1 MKYGNY
7 LKERKQQLPA
17 EWQAV
22 FVDYDALKTFIKVH
36 IAPACLKPSI
46 AHQQAHPT
54 DTTTLGSNA
63 FNTPQIP
70 HLQPSPLIGGT
81 TASTV
86 AAHEDLNA
94 FSAMIASRLT
104 ILQTKVP
111 EFLAMLDKQV
121 GDVSTFTTLQTRR
134 IYEAYGAFQGGQVGL
149 GLASTNESRLAQA
162 TGTSIPTTAA
172 TAASTDSPASL
183 ETLLQSVIKLE
194 KYIFLNYTGI
204 VKIIKKMDRH
214 AGLSISEAYL
224 GRVWKLP
231 FARAEQLSTLKKELM
246 EKLSG
251 VGVMIKSGNTSSTPI
266 DSALS
271 RSFESPFSP
280 LALNFKSDSP
290 VMMWRPTALAPT
302 EKTWF
307 PPAAL
312 LPHQRVLISM
322 SGPHGT
328 DIIGTLLEC
337 AAKYQCEVED
347 FSFARLY
354 HNVTFAILITIKN
367 DDMDIFK
374 DLATAAKRWDATLTF
389 DILDSLKKDPH
400 FGNYVPGSLEDAPY
414 EGRLKYTATV
424 LCQHGLTS
432 SFLSDWTH
440 LLLVNKISVEKM
452 VRLNEGQL
460 ACADYKLSIPASL
473 NMDKFRESLFQLSA
487 DHGTD
492 VALQPYDVFR
502 KHKRLVVFDMDSTLI
517 QQEVIDEIA
526 RHAGVMEKVSEITE
540 AAMNGEI
547 DFKESLKRR
556 VALLKGTPVTVLDTV
571 REQLTFTE
579 DALYLCKALK
589 KIGFKLA
596 VISGGFMPLALHVK
610 NILGLDYAFANQ
622 LKVSPDG
629 LYLTGET
636 VGPIVSGE
644 RKAEL
649 LEVIA
654 QAESV
659 TLDQVI
665 AVGDG
670 ANDLWMLA
678 KAGLGIAFNAKPR
691 VQQKA
696 RARINQKSLKYVL
709 YLLGYEDAEI
719 RQLANS

>member
-7 LKERKQQLPA
+7 LKERKLQLPA
-17 EWQAV
+17 EWQEV
-22 FVDYDALKTFIKVH
+22 FIDYDGLKAYIKEH
-36 IAPACLKPSI
+36 IAPACLKPTL
-46 AHQQAHPT
+46 ANQQTWPGA
-54 DTTTLGSNA
+54 
-63 FNTPQIP
+63 
-70 HLQPSPLIGGT
+70 SPL
-81 TASTV
+81 STPTKFVNSPILGDAPVTSAV
-86 AAHEDLNA
+86 AEDDLQA
-94 FSAMIASRLT
+94 FSAVIASRLT

-111 EFLAMLDKQV
+111 EFLSKLDKQV
-121 GDVSTFTTLQTRR
+121 AEVSTFTTAETRK
-134 IYEAYGAFQGGQVGL
+134 IYEAYGAFQSGKAGL
-149 GLASTNESRLAQA
+149 GLTISSNSNGAPTVATPES
-162 TGTSIPTTAA
+162 
-172 TAASTDSPASL
+172 SL
-183 ETLLQSVIKLE
+183 EMLLQSVIKLE
-194 KYIFLNYTGI
+194 RYIFLNYTGI

-214 AGLSISEAYL
+214 AGLGISEAYL

-231 FARAEQLSTLKKELM
+231 FARAEQLSSLKKELM

-251 VGVMIKSGNTSSTPI
+251 VLSKINTNIALQDSSIGRTPA
-266 DSALS
+266 DT
-271 RSFESPFSP
+271 PYSP
-280 LALNFKSDSP
+280 LALNFKADSP
-290 VMMWRPTALAPT
+290 VMMWRPTALKPT

-307 PPAAL
+307 PPAPL

-328 DIIGTLLEC
+328 DIIGTLLAC
-337 AAKYQCEVED
+337 AAKYQCEVDD

-367 DDMDIFK
+367 DDMDIFR
-374 DLATAAKRWDATLTF
+374 DLAEAAKRWDATLTF

-432 SFLSDWTH
+432 AFLSDWTQ
-440 LLLVNKISVEKM
+440 LLLENKISVEKM

-460 ACADYKLSIPASL
+460 SCADYKLSIPPAL
-473 NMDKFRESLFQLSA
+473 VMDKFRESLFQLSA
-487 DHGTD
+487 AHGTD

-526 RHAGVMEKVSEITE
+526 RHAGVMKQVSEITE

-547 DFKESLKRR
+547 DFKESLRRR
-556 VALLKGTPVTVLDTV
+556 VALLKGTPVAVLDTV

>member
-7 LKERKQQLPA
+7 LRERKLQLPA
-17 EWQAV
+17 EWQQT
-22 FVDYDALKTFIKVH
+22 FIDYDGLKNFIKEH
-36 IAPACLKPSI
+36 IAPACLKPTL
-46 AHQQAHPT
+46 ANQQSWPT
-54 DTTTLGSNA
+54 PSAAGA
-63 FNTPQIP
+63 AA
-70 HLQPSPLIGGT
+70 SPLGTPTNSFNSPILGGPVT
-81 TASTV
+81 SS
-86 AAHEDLNA
+86 AAAQEDLNA

-104 ILQTKVP
+104 ILQIKVP
-111 EFLAMLDKQV
+111 EFLAKLDSQV
-121 GDVSTFTTLQTRR
+121 ADVSTFTTTQTRK
-134 IYEAYGAFQGGQVGL
+134 IYEAYGAFQSGKVGL
-149 GLASTNESRLAQA
+149 GLVTDDAIQVNTNTPES
-162 TGTSIPTTAA
+162 
-172 TAASTDSPASL
+172 SL

-214 AGLSISEAYL
+214 AGLSISESYL

-231 FARAEQLSTLKKELM
+231 FARAEQLSSLKKELM

-251 VGVMIKSGNTSSTPI
+251 VLTKINTSI
-266 DSALS
+266 AQHDSAIG
-271 RSFESPFSP
+271 RTPADAPYSP
-280 LALNFKSDSP
+280 LALNFKADSP
-290 VMMWRPTALAPT
+290 VMMWRPTALKPT

-307 PPAAL
+307 PPAPL

-328 DIIGTLLEC
+328 DIIGTLLAC
-337 AAKYQCEVED
+337 AAKYQCGVDD

-374 DLATAAKRWDATLTF
+374 DLAGAAKRWDATLTF

-432 SFLSDWTH
+432 AFLSDWTQ
-440 LLLVNKISVEKM
+440 LLLESKISVEKM

-460 ACADYKLSIPASL
+460 SCADYKLSIPTAL
-473 NMDKFRESLFQLSA
+473 HMDKFRESLFQLSA
-487 DHGTD
+487 AHGTD

-526 RHAGVMEKVSEITE
+526 RHAGVVEQVSEITE

-547 DFKESLKRR
+547 DFKESLRRR

-610 NILGLDYAFANQ
+610 NILGLDYAFANH

-719 RQLANS
+719 RQLAHS

>member
-7 LKERKQQLPA
+7 LKERKSQLPE
-17 EWQAV
+17 EWQQV
-22 FVDYDALKTFIKVH
+22 FVDYEGLKNFIKQH
-36 IAPACLKPSI
+36 IAPACLKPTI
-46 AHQQAHPT
+46 AHQQQQHQPIPVA
-54 DTTTLGSNA
+54 GSGHG
-63 FNTPQIP
+63 NTPATP
-70 HLQPSPLIGGT
+70 AHSSLSPAVLRGSVLAG
-81 TASTV
+81 

-111 EFLAMLDKQV
+111 EFLARLDQQV
-121 GDVSTFTTLQTRR
+121 SDVSTFTTAETRK
-134 IYEAYGAFQGGQVGL
+134 IYEAYGEFQGGRIGL
-149 GLASTNESRLAQA
+149 GVNHGNNNA
-162 TGTSIPTTAA
+162 
-172 TAASTDSPASL
+172 TDSTPNNSNAHVNPTGDSL

-214 AGLSISEAYL
+214 AGLGISEAYL
-224 GRVWKLP
+224 GHVWKLP
-231 FARAEQLSTLKKELM
+231 FARAEQLSSLKKELM

-251 VGVMIKSGNTSSTPI
+251 LTKISTSIQHEPATGRSST
-266 DSALS
+266 DA
-271 RSFESPFSP
+271 PFSP
-280 LALNFKSDSP
+280 LALTFKEDSP
-290 VMMWRPTALAPT
+290 VMMWRPTTLAPT

-307 PPAAL
+307 PPAPL

-328 DIIGTLLEC
+328 DIIGTLLAC
-337 AAKYQCEVED
+337 AAKYQCAVED

-374 DLATAAKRWDATLTF
+374 DLAAASKRWDATLTF

-460 ACADYKLSIPASL
+460 SCADYKLSIPANL
-473 NMDKFRESLFQLSA
+473 DMGTFRESLFQLSA
-487 DHGTD
+487 EHGTD

-526 RHAGVMEKVSEITE
+526 RHAGVMDQVAEITE

-556 VALLKGTPVTVLDTV
+556 VALLKGTPVSVLETV
-571 REQLTFTE
+571 RDRLTFTE

-610 NILGLDYAFANQ
+610 NVLGLDYAFANQ

>member
-7 LKERKQQLPA
+7 LRERKTQLPA
-17 EWQAV
+17 EWQKV
-22 FVDYDALKTFIKVH
+22 FIDYQGLKDYIKTN
-36 IAPACLKPSI
+36 IAPACLKPTLASASAFPPGSQTATPVVPGATNAGLQASLLPASGLMADVDLQEFSTMI
-46 AHQQAHPT
+46 AH
-54 DTTTLGSNA
+54 
-63 FNTPQIP
+63 
-70 HLQPSPLIGGT
+70 
-81 TASTV
+81 
-86 AAHEDLNA
+86 
-94 FSAMIASRLT
+94 RLT
-104 ILQTKVP
+104 VLQTAVP
-111 EFLAMLDKQV
+111 EFLARLDSQV
-121 GDVSTFTTLQTRR
+121 TEVSAFTTLQTRK

-149 GLASTNESRLAQA
+149 GLVSSQSNTHHEDIHSTPVANS
-162 TGTSIPTTAA
+162 
-172 TAASTDSPASL
+172 STDKATPASAQDDNSL
-183 ETLLQSVIKLE
+183 ESLLQSVIKLE

-214 AGLSISEAYL
+214 AGLGISGAYL

-231 FARAEQLSTLKKELM
+231 FARAEQLSSLKKELM

-251 VGVMIKSGNTSSTPI
+251 VMTRVTVNTETAIGRP
-266 DSALS
+266 ALDA
-271 RSFESPFSP
+271 PFSP

-290 VMMWRPTALAPT
+290 VMMWKPTALAPT

-328 DIIGTLLEC
+328 DIIGTLLAC

-374 DLATAAKRWDATLTF
+374 DLAAAAKRWDATLTF

-400 FGNYVPGSLEDAPY
+400 FGNYVPRSLEDAPY

-432 SFLSDWTH
+432 AFLSDWTH

-460 ACADYKLSIPASL
+460 SCADYKLSIPANLS
-473 NMDKFRESLFQLSA
+473 MDKFREELFQLSA

-556 VALLKGTPVTVLDTV
+556 VALLKGTPVSVLETV

-719 RQLANS
+719 RQLATSS

>member
-7 LKERKQQLPA
+7 LKDRKLQLPE
-17 EWQAV
+17 EWQKI
-22 FVDYDALKTFIKVH
+22 FIDYKGFKKFIKEY
-36 IAPACLKPSI
+36 IAPACLKP
-46 AHQQAHPT
+46 
-54 DTTTLGSNA
+54 TLANQESWSGTAAAAAATPGDLSSDGSTAQEDLGA
-63 FNTPQIP
+63 FSSMI
-70 HLQPSPLIGGT
+70 
-81 TASTV
+81 
-86 AAHEDLNA
+86 AAH
-94 FSAMIASRLT
+94 LT
-104 ILQTKVP
+104 VLQTKVP
-111 EFLAMLDKQV
+111 EFLAKLDQQIL
-121 GDVSTFTTLQTRR
+121 GVSTFTTTQTGK
-134 IYEAYGAFQGGQVGL
+134 IYEAYGTLQDANIGL
-149 GLASTNESRLAQA
+149 GLGLVITAGGSNHNDAAVNHRRSSAQFSR
-162 TGTSIPTTAA
+162 P
-172 TAASTDSPASL
+172 L

-204 VKIIKKMDRH
+204 VKIVKKLDRH
-214 AGLSISEAYL
+214 SGLGISESYL
-224 GRVWKLP
+224 GHVWKLP
-231 FARAEQLSTLKKELM
+231 FARAEQLSSIKKELM
-246 EKLSG
+246 ERLSG
-251 VGVMIKSGNTSSTPI
+251 VVIRINSETNFGRTSEP
-266 DSALS
+266 
-271 RSFESPFSP
+271 PFSP
-280 LALNFKSDSP
+280 VALNFGFNSP
-290 VMMWRPTALAPT
+290 VMMWRPTALMPT
-302 EKTWF
+302 ERAWF
-307 PPAAL
+307 PPAPP

-328 DIIGTLLEC
+328 DIIGTLLAC
-337 AAKYQCEVED
+337 AARFQCDVED

-354 HNVTFAILITIKN
+354 HSVTFAILITIKG
-367 DDMDIFK
+367 DDMDIFR
-374 DLATAAKRWDATLTF
+374 DLAEAAKKWDATLTF
-389 DILDSLKKDPH
+389 DILDLLKKDPH
-400 FGNYVPGSLEDAPY
+400 FGNYVPKSIEDAPY
-414 EGRLKYTATV
+414 EDRLKYTATV
-424 LCQHGLTS
+424 LCQDGLTS
-432 SFLSDWTH
+432 AFLSNWT
-440 LLLVNKISVEKM
+440 LLLLENKISVEKM

-460 ACADYKLSIPASL
+460 SCVDYKLSIPPSL
-473 NMDKFRESLFQLSA
+473 NMDKFRELLFQLSA
-487 DHGTD
+487 AHGTD

-526 RHAGVMEKVSEITE
+526 RHAGVVDKVAEITE

-571 REQLTFTE
+571 RDQLTFTE

-596 VISGGFMPLALHVK
+596 VISGGFMPLAVHVK

-636 VGPIVSGE
+636 IGPVVSGE

-691 VQQKA
+691 VQQEA

>member
-7 LKERKQQLPA
+7 LKERKLQLP
-17 EWQAV
+17 EDWQQV
-22 FVDYDALKTFIKVH
+22 FVDYEGLKSFIKEH
-36 IAPACLKPSI
+36 LAPACLKPTLAS
-46 AHQQAHPT
+46 QQSWSASVV
-54 DTTTLGSNA
+54 DQSSQTLAPNGS
-63 FNTPQIP
+63 
-70 HLQPSPLIGGT
+70 
-81 TASTV
+81 
-86 AAHEDLNA
+86 AAVQEDLGA
-94 FSAMIASRLT
+94 FSSMIANRLS
-104 ILQTKVP
+104 ILQIKVP
-111 EFLAMLDKQV
+111 EFLAILDQQV
-121 GDVSTFTTLQTRR
+121 VKVSTFTTTQIQK
-134 IYEAYGAFQGGQVGL
+134 IYEAYGVFQGNTVGL
-149 GLASTNESRLAQA
+149 GLVSTTEGS
-162 TGTSIPTTAA
+162 TVAA
-172 TAASTDSPASL
+172 TPDPNSSL

-194 KYIFLNYTGI
+194 KYILLNYTGI
-204 VKIIKKMDRH
+204 VKIVKKMDRH
-214 AGLSISEAYL
+214 AGLGISESYL
-224 GRVWKLP
+224 GRVWTLP
-231 FARAEQLSTLKKELM
+231 FARAEQLSSLKKELM

-251 VGVMIKSGNTSSTPI
+251 VQTTQGTAVRRPSAADPLTPI
-266 DSALS
+266 AM
-271 RSFESPFSP
+271 
-280 LALNFKSDSP
+280 NFRSDSP
-290 VMMWRPTALAPT
+290 VMMWRPTALRPT

-307 PPAAL
+307 PSAPL

-328 DIIGTLLEC
+328 DIIGTLLAC

-354 HNVTFAILITIKN
+354 HNVTFAVLITIKN
-367 DDMDIFK
+367 DDMEIFK
-374 DLATAAKRWDATLTF
+374 DLAAAAKRWDGTLTF

-400 FGNYVPGSLEDAPY
+400 FGNFVPKSIEDAPY

-432 SFLSDWTH
+432 AFLSDWTQ
-440 LLLVNKISVEKM
+440 LLLENKISVEKM

-460 ACADYKLSIPASL
+460 SCADYKLSIPPTLSMDSL
-473 NMDKFRESLFQLSA
+473 RESLFQLSA
-487 DHGTD
+487 AHGTD

-556 VALLKGTPVTVLDTV
+556 VALLKGTPVSVLEVV
-571 REQLTFTE
+571 RDQLTFTE
-579 DALYLCKALK
+579 DALYLCRALK

-629 LYLTGET
+629 LFLTGET
-636 VGPIVSGE
+636 IGPIVSGE

-709 YLLGYEDAEI
+709 YLLGYEEAEI
-719 RQLANS
+719 RQLTNS

>member
-1 MKYGNY
+1 
-7 LKERKQQLPA
+7 
-17 EWQAV
+17 
-22 FVDYDALKTFIKVH
+22 
-36 IAPACLKPSI
+36 
-46 AHQQAHPT
+46 
-54 DTTTLGSNA
+54 
-63 FNTPQIP
+63 
-70 HLQPSPLIGGT
+70 
-81 TASTV
+81 
-86 AAHEDLNA
+86 
-94 FSAMIASRLT
+94 
-104 ILQTKVP
+104 
-111 EFLAMLDKQV
+111 
-121 GDVSTFTTLQTRR
+121 
-134 IYEAYGAFQGGQVGL
+134 
-149 GLASTNESRLAQA
+149 
-162 TGTSIPTTAA
+162 
-172 TAASTDSPASL
+172 
-183 ETLLQSVIKLE
+183 
-194 KYIFLNYTGI
+194 
-204 VKIIKKMDRH
+204 
-214 AGLSISEAYL
+214 
-224 GRVWKLP
+224 
-231 FARAEQLSTLKKELM
+231 
-246 EKLSG
+246 
-251 VGVMIKSGNTSSTPI
+251 
-266 DSALS
+266 
-271 RSFESPFSP
+271 
-280 LALNFKSDSP
+280 
-290 VMMWRPTALAPT
+290 
-302 EKTWF
+302 
-307 PPAAL
+307 
-312 LPHQRVLISM
+312 M

-328 DIIGTLLEC
+328 DIIGTLLHC
-337 AAKYQCEVED
+337 AAKYECAVED

-354 HNVTFAILITIKN
+354 HNVTFAILITIKK

-374 DLATAAKRWDATLTF
+374 DLAAAAKRWDATLTF

-400 FGNYVPGSLEDAPY
+400 FGNYVPRSLEDAPY
-414 EGRLKYTATV
+414 EDRSKYTATV

-460 ACADYKLSIPASL
+460 SCADYKLSVPGNL

-571 REQLTFTE
+571 RDQLTFTE

-636 VGPIVSGE
+636 VGPVVSGE

>member
-7 LKERKQQLPA
+7 LEERKLQLPA
-17 EWQAV
+17 EWQQV
-22 FVDYDALKTFIKVH
+22 FIDYNGLKTFIKQH
-36 IAPACLKPSI
+36 IAPACLKPTL
-46 AHQQAHPT
+46 ADQQAH
-54 DTTTLGSNA
+54 NA
-63 FNTPQIP
+63 TAT
-70 HLQPSPLIGGT
+70 T
-81 TASTV
+81 TASPALSGSSLPVNNNSIHTLTSPALGGSITP
-86 AAHEDLNA
+86 AATQEDLNA

-111 EFLAMLDKQV
+111 EFLARLDQQV
-121 GDVSTFTTLQTRR
+121 ADVSTFTTAETRK
-134 IYEAYGAFQGGQVGL
+134 IYEAYGAFQVAKVGL
-149 GLASTNESRLAQA
+149 GLDSETDSKSAQ
-162 TGTSIPTTAA
+162 STTAGENN
-172 TAASTDSPASL
+172 SL

-214 AGLSISEAYL
+214 AGLGISEAYL

-231 FARAEQLSTLKKELM
+231 FARAEQLSSLKKELM

-251 VGVMIKSGNTSSTPI
+251 VKNAATTTAVV
-266 DSALS
+266 SAQQETTIG
-271 RSFESPFSP
+271 RSATGDVVHSP
-280 LALNFKSDSP
+280 LAFNFKADSP
-290 VMMWRPTALAPT
+290 VMMWRPTALKPT

-307 PPAAL
+307 PPAPL

-328 DIIGTLLEC
+328 DIIGTLLAC
-337 AAKYQCEVED
+337 AAKYQCAVDD

-354 HNVTFAILITIKN
+354 HNVTFAILVTIKN
-367 DDMDIFK
+367 DDMEIFK
-374 DLATAAKRWDATLTF
+374 DLAAAAKRWDATLTF

-424 LCQHGLTS
+424 LCQHGLTPA
-432 SFLSDWTH
+432 FLSDWTR
-440 LLLVNKISVEKM
+440 LLLENKISVEKM

-460 ACADYKLSIPASL
+460 SCADYKLSIPAALS
-473 NMDKFRESLFQLSA
+473 MDKFREVLFQLSA
-487 DHGTD
+487 AHGTD

-526 RHAGVMEKVSEITE
+526 RYAGVMDKVAEITE

-547 DFKESLKRR
+547 DFKESLRRR
-556 VALLKGTPVTVLDTV
+556 VALLKGTPANVLDIV
-571 REQLTFTE
+571 RERLTFTE

-610 NILGLDYAFANQ
+610 NVLGLDYAFANH

-636 VGPIVSGE
+636 IGPIVSGE

-691 VQQKA
+691 VQQEA

>member
-7 LKERKQQLPA
+7 LKERRSQLPE
-17 EWQAV
+17 EWQQV
-22 FVDYDALKTFIKVH
+22 FIDYEGLKTFIKQH
-36 IAPACLKPSI
+36 ITPACLKPSLSN
-46 AHQQAHPT
+46 QQSFASSTP
-54 DTTTLGSNA
+54 LPAGSGQG
-63 FNTPQIP
+63 NTP
-70 HLQPSPLIGGT
+70 
-81 TASTV
+81 STPFQSSTPAFLRGSALPG
-86 AAHEDLNA
+86 AAHEDLNE
-94 FSAMIASRLT
+94 FSATIASRLT

-111 EFLAMLDKQV
+111 EFLAQLDQQV

-134 IYEAYGAFQGGQVGL
+134 IYEAYGEFQGGRVGL
-149 GLASTNESRLAQA
+149 GVASEGDDNNES
-162 TGTSIPTTAA
+162 TGTS
-172 TAASTDSPASL
+172 SGSSL

-214 AGLSISEAYL
+214 AGLAISEAYL
-224 GRVWKLP
+224 GHVWKLP
-231 FARAEQLSTLKKELM
+231 FARAEQLSSLKKELM

-251 VGVMIKSGNTSSTPI
+251 VLTKINTSTQHESATGRSST
-266 DSALS
+266 DG
-271 RSFESPFSP
+271 PFSP
-280 LALNFKSDSP
+280 LALNFKEDSP

-307 PPAAL
+307 PPAPL

-328 DIIGTLLEC
+328 DIIGTLLAC
-337 AAKYQCEVED
+337 AAKYQCAVED

-374 DLATAAKRWDATLTF
+374 DLAAAAKRWDATLTF

-432 SFLSDWTH
+432 AFLSAWTH

-460 ACADYKLSIPASL
+460 SCADYKLSIPA
-473 NMDKFRESLFQLSA
+473 NMNMNTFREVLFQLSA
-487 DHGTD
+487 EHGTD

-526 RHAGVMEKVSEITE
+526 RHAGVMDQVAEITE

-556 VALLKGTPVTVLDTV
+556 VALLKGTPVSVLETV
-571 REQLTFTE
+571 RDRLTFTE

>member
-7 LKERKQQLPA
+7 LKERKLQLP
-17 EWQAV
+17 EQWQQV
-22 FVDYDALKTFIKVH
+22 FIDYEGLKQFIKEY
-36 IAPACLKPSI
+36 IAPACLKPTLANQLAPTSI
-46 AHQQAHPT
+46 TSPAAPINGQPNGFNLSS
-54 DTTTLGSNA
+54 TTTTTTS
-63 FNTPQIP
+63 
-70 HLQPSPLIGGT
+70 T
-81 TASTV
+81 TAV
-86 AAHEDLNA
+86 AQEEFQD
-94 FSAMIASRLT
+94 FTTMIASRLM

-111 EFLAMLDKQV
+111 EFLSRLDQQV
-121 GDVSTFTTLQTRR
+121 NGVSDFTASETRK
-134 IYEAYGAFQGGQVGL
+134 IYEAYGVFQNGKIDL
-149 GLASTNESRLAQA
+149 GLATASNASHTSESSGSGAA
-162 TGTSIPTTAA
+162 APGITSVTGE
-172 TAASTDSPASL
+172 SL
-183 ETLLQSVIKLE
+183 ETLLQSVIRLE

-214 AGLSISEAYL
+214 SGLAISESYL
-224 GRVWKLP
+224 GRVWRLP
-231 FARAEQLSTLKKELM
+231 FARAEQLSSLKKELM

-251 VGVMIKSGNTSSTPI
+251 GQQLDNNSTIGRSSITGE
-266 DSALS
+266 A
-271 RSFESPFSP
+271 PFSP
-280 LALNFKSDSP
+280 HLGLNFNVDSP
-290 VMMWRPTALAPT
+290 VMMWRPTTLKPT

-307 PPAAL
+307 PPAPL

-328 DIIGTLLEC
+328 DIIGTLLAC
-337 AAKYQCEVED
+337 AAKYECEVED

-374 DLATAAKRWDATLTF
+374 DLAEAAKRWDATLTF

-400 FGNYVPGSLEDAPY
+400 FGNYVPRSLEDAPY

-432 SFLSDWTH
+432 AFLSDWTH
-440 LLLVNKISVEKM
+440 LLLENKISVEKM

-460 ACADYKLSIPASL
+460 SCADYKLSIPPAL
-473 NMDKFRESLFQLSA
+473 QMDKFRESLFQLSA
-487 DHGTD
+487 AHGTD

-526 RHAGVMEKVSEITE
+526 RHAGVMDKVSEITE

-556 VALLKGTPVTVLDTV
+556 VALLKGTPASVLETV
-571 REQLTFTE
+571 RDQLTFTE

-610 NILGLDYAFANQ
+610 NILGLDYAFANH

>member
-7 LKERKQQLPA
+7 LKERKQQLP
-17 EWQAV
+17 EDWLLV
-22 FVDYDALKTFIKVH
+22 FIDYQGLKAFIKEH
-36 IAPACLKPSI
+36 IAPACLKPSL
-46 AHQQAHPT
+46 ANQQSWSA
-54 DTTTLGSNA
+54 A
-63 FNTPQIP
+63 Q
-70 HLQPSPLIGGT
+70 
-81 TASTV
+81 TASATPDLAGSD
-86 AAHEDLNA
+86 AAVTPSVVQEDLGA
-94 FSAMIASRLT
+94 FSSMIASRLAV
-104 ILQTKVP
+104 LQTKVP
-111 EFLAMLDKQV
+111 EFLAKLDQQV
-121 GDVSTFTTLQTRR
+121 VQVSTFTTTQTQK
-134 IYEAYGAFQGGQVGL
+134 IYEAYGAFQGGAGL
-149 GLASTNESRLAQA
+149 GLTSTTQA
-162 TGTSIPTTAA
+162 NGTTSA
-172 TAASTDSPASL
+172 DSNHSL
-183 ETLLQSVIKLE
+183 ESLLQSVIRLE
-194 KYIFLNYTGI
+194 KYIFLNYTGV
-204 VKIIKKMDRH
+204 VKITKKLDRH
-214 AGLSISEAYL
+214 SGLGISESYL
-224 GRVWKLP
+224 GRVWTLP

-251 VGVMIKSGNTSSTPI
+251 VLTRVSTAGAHQETAIRRSS
-266 DSALS
+266 
-271 RSFESPFSP
+271 EPFSP

-290 VMMWRPTALAPT
+290 VMMWRPTALKST

-307 PPAAL
+307 PPAPL

-328 DIIGTLLEC
+328 DIIGTLLAC
-337 AAKYQCEVED
+337 AAKYQCDVED

-354 HNVTFAILITIKN
+354 HSVTFAILITIKN
-367 DDMDIFK
+367 DDMEIFK
-374 DLATAAKRWDATLTF
+374 DFAEAAKQWDATLTF

-400 FGNYVPGSLEDAPY
+400 FGNYVPKSIEDAPY

-432 SFLSDWTH
+432 AFLSTWTD
-440 LLLVNKISVEKM
+440 LLLENKISVEKM

-460 ACADYKLSIPASL
+460 SCADYKLSIPPSL
-473 NMDKFRESLFQLSA
+473 NMDKFRESLFQLTAS
-487 DHGTD
+487 HGTD

-526 RHAGVMEKVSEITE
+526 RHAGVVDRVAEITE

-579 DALYLCKALK
+579 GALDLCKALK

-696 RARINQKSLKYVL
+696 RARINQKSLENVL

-719 RQLANS
+719 RQLAHS

>member
-7 LKERKQQLPA
+7 LSERKLQLPE
-17 EWQAV
+17 EWQQV
-22 FVDYDALKTFIKVH
+22 FIDYEGLKNFIKEH
-36 IAPACLKPSI
+36 IAPACLKPTL
-46 AHQQAHPT
+46 ANQQSWPT
-54 DTTTLGSNA
+54 PNA
-63 FNTPQIP
+63 AA
-70 HLQPSPLIGGT
+70 SPIIGGSFT
-81 TASTV
+81 P
-86 AAHEDLNA
+86 AATKEDLNA
-94 FSAMIASRLT
+94 FSAVIASRLT
-104 ILQTKVP
+104 VIQIKVP
-111 EFLAMLDKQV
+111 EFLTQLDQQV
-121 GDVSTFTTLQTRR
+121 ADVSNFTTTQTRK
-134 IYEAYGAFQGGQVGL
+134 IYEDYGAFQGSQIGL
-149 GLASTNESRLAQA
+149 GLVST
-162 TGTSIPTTAA
+162 TGSNGDSNGTAA
-172 TAASTDSPASL
+172 AATSTTETSEDSL
-183 ETLLQSVIKLE
+183 ETLLQSVLKLE
-194 KYIFLNYTGI
+194 RYIFLNYTGI

-214 AGLSISEAYL
+214 AGLGISEAYL

-231 FARAEQLSTLKKELM
+231 FARAEQLSSLKKELM

-251 VGVMIKSGNTSSTPI
+251 VLTKISTIGAQQDAAIGRSSE
-266 DSALS
+266 A
-271 RSFESPFSP
+271 PFSP
-280 LALNFKSDSP
+280 LALNFKADSP
-290 VMMWRPTALAPT
+290 VMMWRPTALKST

-307 PPAAL
+307 PPGPL

-328 DIIGTLLEC
+328 DIIGTLLAC
-337 AAKYQCEVED
+337 AAKYQCAVDD

-374 DLATAAKRWDATLTF
+374 DLAAAAKRWDATLTF

-432 SFLSDWTH
+432 AFLSDWTK
-440 LLLVNKISVEKM
+440 LLLENKISVEKM

-460 ACADYKLSIPASL
+460 SCADYKLSIPSNL
-473 NMDKFRESLFQLSA
+473 SMDKFREALFQLSA

-556 VALLKGTPVTVLDTV
+556 VALLKGTPVAVLDTV

-610 NILGLDYAFANQ
+610 NVLGLDYAFANQ

>member
-7 LKERKQQLPA
+7 LNERKQQLPS
-17 EWQAV
+17 EWQQI
-22 FVDYDALKTFIKVH
+22 FIDYDGLKSFIKEH
-36 IAPACLKPSI
+36 IAPACLKPTL
-46 AHQQAHPT
+46 ANQQSWQT
-54 DTTTLGSNA
+54 SVTSS
-63 FNTPQIP
+63 
-70 HLQPSPLIGGT
+70 SPLVTPTLSLSSPAFGT
-81 TASTV
+81 PMTSAS
-86 AAHEDLNA
+86 AQEELND
-94 FSAMIASRLT
+94 FTAMIASRLT
-104 ILQTKVP
+104 IIQTKVP
-111 EFLAMLDKQV
+111 EFLNKLDKQV
-121 GDVSTFTTLQTRR
+121 ADVSAFTTAQTRK
-134 IYEAYGAFQGGQVGL
+134 IYEQYGAFQNGKIGL
-149 GLASTNESRLAQA
+149 GLATPGEVNKPESSSSAPEN
-162 TGTSIPTTAA
+162 TV
-172 TAASTDSPASL
+172 

-194 KYIFLNYTGI
+194 RYIFLNYTGI

-214 AGLSISEAYL
+214 AGLGISESYL

-231 FARAEQLSTLKKELM
+231 FARAEQLSSLKKELM

-251 VGVMIKSGNTSSTPI
+251 VLSKVGTVSTSH
-266 DSALS
+266 DSAIGRTS
-271 RSFESPFSP
+271 DAPYSP

-290 VMMWRPTALAPT
+290 VMMWRPTALKQI

-307 PPAAL
+307 PPAPL

-328 DIIGTLLEC
+328 DIIGSLLAC
-337 AAKYQCEVED
+337 AAKYECEVED

-374 DLATAAKRWDATLTF
+374 DFSSAAKRWDATLTF

-432 SFLSDWTH
+432 AFLSDWTQ
-440 LLLVNKISVEKM
+440 LLLTNKISVEKM

-460 ACADYKLSIPASL
+460 ACADYKLSIPPTL
-473 NMDKFRESLFQLSA
+473 NMDKFREELFQLSA
-487 DHGTD
+487 AHGTD

-556 VALLKGTPVTVLDTV
+556 VALLKGTPVAVLETV
-571 REQLTFTE
+571 RDQLTFTE
-579 DALYLCKALK
+579 DALYLCRALK

-696 RARINQKSLKYVL
+696 RARINQKSLKNVL

-719 RQLANS
+719 RQLAHS